1 MRHDAAQ
8 GEGGAAQGEAQARA
22 GVGVNVRPQGEGGTA
37 QGEAQ
42 ARCRAR
48 CRRGLE
54 WEPTRVAQGEAQAW
68 AGAGAGAHGAGQGE
82 WARRF
87 ASAQARDHKRELGTM
102 RRREL
107 VYAGVRHG
115 WDSARLRGTYQP
127 QSIVVL
133 YSRDTIVKTFQQQ
146 EKLLVSYV
154 HVHVLGGDGFSVCMC
169 S

>member
-1 MRHDAAQ
+1 MTRRRARRRCGLEWESARDPRVKEARRRARRRRGLERELTHAAQ
-8 GEGGAAQGEAQARA
+8 GEVQARA
-22 GVGVNVRPQGEGGTA
+22 G
-37 QGEAQ
+37 
-42 ARCRAR
+42 
-48 CRRGLE
+48 
-54 WEPTRVAQGEAQAW
+54 
-68 AGAGAGAHGAGQGE
+68 AGACAHGAGQGE

-87 ASAQARDHKRELGTM
+87 ASAQAREHK
-102 RRREL
+102 REL
-107 VYAGVRHG
+107 VYAGARHG
-115 WDSARLRGTYQP
+115 RDSARIRGTYQR